1 MVNCG
6 KGRQERWPGG
16 LFSFLEISKV
26 LRENLIH
33 PQSLTWNLKIGPGKG
48 DSYWKPSFSGSMFN
62 FRGVP
67 SVRSYIK
74 TQYWIRGAFNST
86 VLLYTLLKMGWVYPT
101 IWITGWWF
109 QEIVLFSSLFGED
122 DLILTS
128 IFCNWVETTNYSFWG
143 KNGM

>member
-16 LFSFLEISKV
+16 FFSFLEISKV

-67 SVRSYIK
+67 IVRSYIKTLK
-74 TQYWIRGAFNST
+74 TQYWIRGALNST
-86 VLLYTLLKMGWVYPT
+86 VLYPIKDGMSLPPNMKHWLVVSSMFYFHPYLGKM
-101 IWITGWWF
+101 I
-109 QEIVLFSSLFGED
+109 
-122 DLILTS
+122 
-128 IFCNWVETTNYSFWG
+128 SF
-143 KNGM
+143 